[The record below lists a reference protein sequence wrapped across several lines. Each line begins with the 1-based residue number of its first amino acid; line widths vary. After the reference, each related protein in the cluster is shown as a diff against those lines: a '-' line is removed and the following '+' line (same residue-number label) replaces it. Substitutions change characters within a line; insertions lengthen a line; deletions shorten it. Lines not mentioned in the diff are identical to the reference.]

1 MAEMRIQRKSR
12 APWWLW
18 LLPFVL
24 LLALIWWLASVLA
37 DGEDDRIAGAAGLE
51 DPVAVAP
58 AAGAPAPQGAA
69 AGEPITDLAAI
80 TGAADARALAGRE
93 VRLSGARVGRM
104 IGDATFWIGSGQ
116 KRVLV
121 ILDQVIPSEPRTV
134 EGRVNVNSGQSV
146 DIQGRLRAADDAPP
160 DGVLGAEGRR
170 LLAGQQAYI
179 WADAVQ
185 VATPASAAPHGPPGL
200 TPDQQRR

>member
-1 MAEMRIQRKSR
+1 MAEMRIRRKSGG
-12 APWWLW
+12 AWWLW
-18 LLPFVL
+18 LLLLVL
-24 LLALIWWLASVLA
+24 LLALIWWLVTALS
-37 DGEDDRIAGAAGLE
+37 DRHDDRIAGAEGLE
-51 DPVAVAP
+51 EPVAASS
-58 AAGAPAPQGAA
+58 AAGARSVEGAT
-69 AGEPITDLAAI
+69 AGEPITELAAI
-80 TGAADARALAGRE
+80 TGAADAGALAGRP
-93 VRLSGARVGRM
+93 VRLSGARVDRM

-116 KRVLV
+116 DRVLV

-146 DIQGRLRAADDAPP
+146 DIQGRLRAAADAPP
-160 DGVLGAEGRR
+160 EGVLSAEDQRQ
-170 LLAGQQAYI
+170 LADRQVYV